1 MKVLMVSKACVVGTY
16 QTKLEAIGR
25 TPDVDLTV
33 VVPPYWKEPGGDLM
47 LEHSHTQHYT
57 LRVEQI
63 RLNGRYHFHYY
74 PKLGPLIETLQPD
87 IVHLDEEPYSF
98 VTLHGL
104 RHAKAVGA
112 KALFFSWQNISR
124 RYVAP
129 FRMVEQYVLGSADYA
144 LMGNAAADAVW
155 RGKGYSGPS
164 QILPQ
169 FGVSLDL
176 FEPKSHESRP
186 NTPFVIGSASRRL
199 KYEKGVDLL
208 MHAAARLSGNW
219 CLKITGDGGERP
231 ELEQLTRRLGIED
244 RVQFIGKIGSD
255 AMRSFLH
262 SLDVMV
268 LPSRTMPTWKEQFGR
283 VLIESM
289 ASEVPVV
296 GSDSGEIPNVIGDA
310 GFVFPEG
317 DADALF
323 KHLDA
328 LQRSETLRLEFGRK
342 GRQRV
347 VSHYTQEQI
356 AAKTVAVYRTML
368 Q

>member
-1 MKVLMVSKACVVGTY
+1 MVSKACVVGTY

-25 TPDVDLTV
+25 SPDVDLTV
-33 VVPPYWKEPGGDLM
+33 VVPPSWKEPGGDLV
-47 LEHSHTQHYT
+47 LERSHTNHYT
-57 LRVEQI
+57 LRAEQI

-74 PKLGPLIETLQPD
+74 PQLGSIVEALRPD

-104 RHAKAVGA
+104 RYAQAVGA
-112 KALFFSWQNISR
+112 KSLFFSWQNIAR
-124 RYVAP
+124 KYIAP
-129 FRMVEQYVLGSADYA
+129 FRMIERYVLGAADYA
-144 LMGNAAADAVW
+144 LMGNAAAEDVW
-155 RGKGYSGPS
+155 RSKGYTGPS
-164 QILPQ
+164 EILPQ

-176 FEPKSHESRP
+176 FQPKPQNATSADR
-186 NTPFVIGSASRRL
+186 FVIGSASRRL
-199 KYEKGVDLL
+199 KFEKGVDLL
-208 MHAAARLSGNW
+208 MTAASRLSGNW
-219 CLKITGDGGERP
+219 FLRITGDGGERP
-231 ELEQLTRRLGIED
+231 QLEQLAIDLGIQD
-244 RVQFIGKIGSD
+244 RVEFVGKIGSD
-255 AMRSFLH
+255 AMRGFLH

-283 VLIESM
+283 VLIETM
-289 ASEVPVV
+289 ASEIPVI

-323 KHLDA
+323 VHLDR
-328 LQRSETLRLEFGRK
+328 LQRSDALRMEFGRK

-347 VSHYTQEQI
+347 ITHYTQEQI
-356 AAKTVAVYRTML
+356 AAKTVDVYRAML